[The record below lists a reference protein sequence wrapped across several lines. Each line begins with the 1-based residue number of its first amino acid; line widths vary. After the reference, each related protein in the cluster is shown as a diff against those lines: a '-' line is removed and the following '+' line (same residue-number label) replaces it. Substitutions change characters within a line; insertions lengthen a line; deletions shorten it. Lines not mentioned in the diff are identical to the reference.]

1 MRLPLLVLSLLL
13 PLGLA
18 VHNVAAAGSAPA
30 FPPRIGGLELS
41 NQTNFEQKS
50 PGLGLG
56 WSYHTEG
63 IKADVYLYTGRLT
76 TIPDDLSS
84 PLVAGHFQEVVSEI
98 YAMKAQGYYT
108 DVRTVT
114 PEERIYIG
122 STPFLHAELKFT
134 QENVPRVSHVYLT
147 VWKNQFLK
155 IRFTYFASEQKAGTK
170 ALAEF
175 VPAIVKVF
183 ESAK

>member
-1 MRLPLLVLSLLL
+1 MRLPLLILSFLV

-18 VHNVAAAGSAPA
+18 FHSVAAGSSAPI

-41 NQTNFEQKS
+41 NQTDFEKDS
-50 PGLGLG
+50 PGLGMG

-63 IKADVYLYTGRLT
+63 IKADVYLYNGRLA

-84 PLVAGHFQEVVSEI
+84 PIVAGHFQEVVAEI
-98 YAMKAQGYYT
+98 YAMKSQGYYT
-108 DVRTVT
+108 DIRTVT
-114 PEERIYIG
+114 PEERVNIG
-122 STPFLHAELKFT
+122 SMSFLHAELKFT
-134 QENVPRVSHVYLT
+134 QENIPRVSHVYLT

-155 IRFTYFASEQKAGTK
+155 IRFTFFASEQKAGTK

-175 VPAIVKVF
+175 VPAIVRVF